1 MNIIPDTAKITAI
14 IPAYNEANRIT
25 KVIRST
31 APYVDEILVVDDGSS
46 DHTFNVAKTE
56 GVKIIRQNHAGY
68 IVALK
73 KGFSESKNEILVTI
87 DADGEHPSSEIPNLI
102 APIFSGK
109 ADLVLG
115 KRNKIPR
122 LSERLITLLTN
133 VKYKTEDACTG
144 FRAIRR
150 SLAIQL
156 RLKGKCTCGTL
167 IIEAQNLGARI
178 VDVPITVSEIDKSRS
193 ISWHHCIHIINI
205 TAMLIKKT

>member
-14 IPAYNEANRIT
+14 IPAYNEANRIA

-46 DHTFNVAKTE
+46 DHTFNVVKTE
-56 GVKIIRQNHAGY
+56 GIKIIRQDHAGY
-68 IVALK
+68 IAAIK
-73 KGFSESKNEILVTI
+73 NGFRESKNEILVTI
-87 DADGEHPSSEIPNLI
+87 DADGEHPSSEIPKLI
-102 APIFSGK
+102 APILSGK

-122 LSERLITLLTN
+122 LSERIISRLTN
-133 VKYKTEDACTG
+133 LKYNTGDACTG

-150 SLAIQL
+150 NLAIQL
-156 RLKGKCTCGTL
+156 QLKGKCTCGIL
-167 IIEAQNLGARI
+167 ILEAQNLGARI

-193 ISWHHCIHIINI
+193 ISWHHCIQIINI
-205 TAMLIKKT
+205 IAMLLKKS